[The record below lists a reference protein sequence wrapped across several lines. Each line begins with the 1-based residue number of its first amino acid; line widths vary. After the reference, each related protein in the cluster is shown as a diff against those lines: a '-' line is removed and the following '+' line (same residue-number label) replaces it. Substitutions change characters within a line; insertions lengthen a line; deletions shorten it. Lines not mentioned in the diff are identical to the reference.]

1 MRTKL
6 VLACAAMA
14 FVAIAGGT
22 AEATGLI
29 HTANIAN
36 GAITF
41 DKLSPHVQK
50 VISKKATGGTNG
62 VNGLNGVNGA
72 KGDTGATGAQ
82 GAKGDTGPAGP
93 QVVQDAIQGDTGP
106 GAPRATPVRRA
117 TRASTGRH
125 RRPKGDIATH
135 RHQRRLRTHLRRRAR
150 MPFAP

>member
-1 MRTKL
+1 
-6 VLACAAMA
+6 MA

-62 VNGLNGVNGA
+62 INGLNGANGA
-72 KGDTGATGAQ
+72 KGDTGATGPQ
-82 GAKGDTGPAGP
+82 GAKGDRGPAGP

-106 GAPRATPVRRA
+106 TRAIPVRRA
-117 TRASTGRH
+117 TPAPRAAPTSRASPAWLDR
-125 RRPKGDIATH
+125 DA
-135 RHQRRLRTHLRRRAR
+135 A
-150 MPFAP
+150 

>member
-72 KGDTGATGAQ
+72 KGDTGATGRQ
-82 GAKGDTGPAGP
+82 GRQGSGWSAG
-93 QVVQDAIQGDTGP
+93 
-106 GAPRATPVRRA
+106 RAGRHP
-117 TRASTGRH
+117 GRH
-125 RRPKGDIATH
+125 RPQGRYRCEGRP
-135 RHQRRLRTHLRRRAR
+135 RRQRPARASR
-150 MPFAP
+150 MPFVLRDRGDLTSHARPDGD